1 MSKKVYL
8 NSLWMMAEKL
18 LSIFGLIFVTSFV
31 ARYIGPANFGKLT
44 FATSIFAIVQT
55 VSLFGSDNLIF
66 QKTSQNRKTGE
77 HIIFATRML
86 RNLFFAI
93 FASLV
98 LLYLYLTVDPLT
110 FIFSVAAC
118 IGVYF
123 SLHDTAY
130 SIYFNATLQS
140 RFNTICNVTAI
151 LVSLIVRY
159 GIAEFHLPVSY
170 LSIPI
175 VLVTLVPFL
184 MRRAIFARKKLSTPQ
199 RIADHLQQYRS
210 YVLKV
215 GRKLVLYTLSIAI
228 FTKTSQL
235 FLGMKSQHDL
245 GIYSVAMTLGSSFY
259 FVLNAFIS
267 SFLTQIYAE
276 KDFERSQ
283 NMVARLNL
291 MVIVIA
297 SSAAVFFALF
307 GHWIIQWLYGAAY
320 QQVND
325 ILIIAV
331 FVTLF
336 SGMSTVA
343 EKYLI
348 KFNAYD
354 YLHHKTM
361 TLVAFNVI
369 VTFLAIHYFALY
381 GAIFAILATEI
392 LSLTLFNYF
401 YKQGL
406 ILDTHIRIFKP
417 STYFKR

>member
-8 NSLWMMAEKL
+8 NSIWMMAEKL

-55 VSLFGSDNLIF
+55 LSLFGSDNLIF

-77 HIIFATRML
+77 HLIYASRAL
-86 RNLFFAI
+86 RNVFFAF
-93 FASLV
+93 FASAV
-98 LLYLYLTVDPLT
+98 LLYLYLTVDALT

-118 IGVYF
+118 MGVYF

-130 SIYFNATLQS
+130 SLYFNATLQS
-140 RFNTICNVTAI
+140 KFNTMCNVVAI
-151 LVSLIVRY
+151 VVSLTVRFL
-159 GIAEFHLPVSY
+159 IAKLQLPVSY
-170 LSIPI
+170 LSLPI
-175 VLVTLVPFL
+175 VLVALVPFL
-184 MRRAIFARKKLSTPQ
+184 MRRVIFQRKQLSNPQKMGAKL
-199 RIADHLQQYRS
+199 AHYRG

-215 GRKLVLYTLSIAI
+215 GRKLVLYSLSIAI

-307 GHWIIQWLYGAAY
+307 GHWIIAWLYGAAY

-325 ILIIAV
+325 LLVIAV

-354 YLHHKTM
+354 YLHHKTLL
-361 TLVAFNVI
+361 LVAFNVLI
-369 VTFLAIHYFALY
+369 TFFAIHYFALY

-401 YKQGL
+401 YKRGL
-406 ILDTHIRIFKP
+406 ILDTHLRIFKP
-417 STYFKR
+417 STYCKR

>member
-1 MSKKVYL
+1 MSKKVYF

-55 VSLFGSDNLIF
+55 LALFGSDNLIF

-77 HIIFATRML
+77 HLIYASRAL
-86 RNLFFAI
+86 RNVFFAF
-93 FASLV
+93 FASAV
-98 LLYLYLTVDPLT
+98 LLYLYLTVDALT

-130 SIYFNATLQS
+130 SLYFNATLQS
-140 RFNTICNVTAI
+140 KFNTMCNVVAI
-151 LVSLIVRY
+151 LVSLTVRFL
-159 GIAEFHLPVSY
+159 IAKLQLPVSY
-170 LSIPI
+170 LSLPI
-175 VLVTLVPFL
+175 VLVALVPFL
-184 MRRAIFARKKLSTPQ
+184 MRRVIFQRKQLSNPQKMGAKL
-199 RIADHLQQYRS
+199 AHYRG
-210 YVLKV
+210 YVLRV

-307 GHWIIQWLYGAAY
+307 GHWIIAWLYGAAY

-325 ILIIAV
+325 LLVIAV

-361 TLVAFNVI
+361 LLVAFNVVI
-369 VTFLAIHYFALY
+369 TFLAIHYFALY

-401 YKQGL
+401 YKRGL